1 MILPKKNIISN
12 TIRTQKSL
20 MMVGGSPVFQLYSR
34 LKLTRLF
41 YLIPIGIF
49 MKIAVLVKQI
59 PGPESALPISGNHN
73 WIDEGQVSFAMNPP
87 DNFAIEE
94 ALLIKERRGDGEVV
108 IVSMGPARVQKVI
121 REGLA
126 KGADWGIYLEEDG
139 PIETDPLS
147 IAKSFSSV
155 LKNENFDLILTGLQ
169 SDDTGMGQ
177 TGVLIGEMLGM
188 STGTLAMETDVQDGA
203 IRLKREL
210 ESGWFQWVKLPMPAS
225 ISIQSGL
232 NTPRYPSLRGIM
244 GAKKKEIKV
253 VPASEHQTEAKSQSI
268 EKVFVPHTSK
278 QTEVIEGDA
287 DSAVARIVEILKSEI
302 KVL

>member
-1 MILPKKNIISN
+1 
-12 TIRTQKSL
+12 
-20 MMVGGSPVFQLYSR
+20 
-34 LKLTRLF
+34 
-41 YLIPIGIF
+41 
-49 MKIAVLVKQI
+49 MKIAVLVKQV
-59 PGPESALPISGNHN
+59 PGSETALPISENHK
-73 WIDEGQVSFAMNPP
+73 WIDEEQVSFVMNPP

-94 ALLIKERRGDGEVV
+94 ALLIKEKTGDGEVV

-126 KGADWGIYLEEDG
+126 KGADRGIHLEEDG
-139 PIETDPLS
+139 QIQTDPLS
-147 IAKSFSSV
+147 IAKSISSI
-155 LKNENFDLILTGLQ
+155 LMDENFDLVLTGLQ

-188 STGTLAMETDVQDGA
+188 STGTLAMETDVQDNV
-203 IRLKREL
+203 IRVKREL
-210 ESGWFQWVKLPMPAS
+210 ESGWFQWVKLPLPAS

-253 VPASEHQTEAKSQSI
+253 VSPSDHQTDSISQSI
-268 EKVFVPHTSK
+268 DKVFVSQTSK
-278 QTEVIEGDA
+278 QTEMIEGNA
-287 DSAVARIVEILKSEI
+287 DSAVTRIIEILKSEL

>member
-1 MILPKKNIISN
+1 
-12 TIRTQKSL
+12 
-20 MMVGGSPVFQLYSR
+20 
-34 LKLTRLF
+34 
-41 YLIPIGIF
+41 
-49 MKIAVLVKQI
+49 MKIAVLVKQV
-59 PGPESALPISGNHN
+59 PGSETALPILENHN
-73 WIDEGQVSFAMNPP
+73 WIDEEQVSFVMNPP

-94 ALLIKERRGDGEVV
+94 ALLIKEKTGDGEVV

-126 KGADWGIYLEEDG
+126 KGADRGIHLEEDG
-139 PIETDPLS
+139 QIQTDPLS
-147 IAKSFSSV
+147 IAKSISSI
-155 LKNENFDLILTGLQ
+155 LMDENFDLVLTGLQ

-188 STGTLAMETDVQDGA
+188 STGTLAMETDVQDNV
-203 IRLKREL
+203 IRVKREL
-210 ESGWFQWVKLPMPAS
+210 ESGWFQWVKLPLPAS

-253 VPASEHQTEAKSQSI
+253 VSPSDHQTDSILQSI
-268 EKVFVPHTSK
+268 DKVFVSQTSK
-278 QTEVIEGDA
+278 QTEMIEGNA
-287 DSAVARIVEILKSEI
+287 DSTVARIIEILKSEL

>member
-1 MILPKKNIISN
+1 
-12 TIRTQKSL
+12 
-20 MMVGGSPVFQLYSR
+20 
-34 LKLTRLF
+34 
-41 YLIPIGIF
+41 
-49 MKIAVLVKQI
+49 MKIAVLVKQV
-59 PGPESALPISGNHN
+59 PSSESALPISGTGT
-73 WIDEGQVSFAMNPP
+73 WVDEELVSFVMNPP

-94 ALLIKERRGDGEVV
+94 ALLIKERTGDGEVV
-108 IVSMGPARVQKVI
+108 IVSMGPSRVQKVI

-126 KGADWGIYLEEDG
+126 KGADRGILLEEDG
-139 PIETDPLS
+139 QIETDPLS
-147 IAKSFSSV
+147 VSKSFSSV
-155 LKNENFDLILTGLQ
+155 LKDENFDLVLTGLQ

-253 VPASEHQTEAKSQSI
+253 VSSSDHQTDTKSQSI
-268 EKVFVPHTSK
+268 DKVFVPQASK

-287 DSAVARIVEILKSEI
+287 DSVVARIVEILKSDI

>member
-1 MILPKKNIISN
+1 
-12 TIRTQKSL
+12 
-20 MMVGGSPVFQLYSR
+20 
-34 LKLTRLF
+34 
-41 YLIPIGIF
+41 
-49 MKIAVLVKQI
+49 MKIAVLVKQV
-59 PGPESALPISGNHN
+59 PGSETALPILENQK
-73 WIDEGQVSFAMNPP
+73 WIDEEQVSFVMNPP

-94 ALLIKERRGDGEVV
+94 ALLIKERTGDGEVV

-126 KGADWGIYLEEDG
+126 KGADRGIHLEEDG
-139 PIETDPLS
+139 QIQTDPLS
-147 IAKSFSSV
+147 IAKSISSI
-155 LKNENFDLILTGLQ
+155 LMNENFDLVLTGLQ

-188 STGTLAMETDVQDGA
+188 STGTLAMETDVQNNA
-203 IRLKREL
+203 IRVKREL
-210 ESGWFQWVKLPMPAS
+210 ESGWFQWVKLPLPAS

-253 VPASEHQTEAKSQSI
+253 VSPSEHQTDAISQSI
-268 EKVFVPHTSK
+268 DKVFVSQTSK
-278 QTEVIEGDA
+278 QTEMIEGNA
-287 DSAVARIVEILKSEI
+287 DSAVTRIIEILKSEL